1 MKKWEG
7 DNDMSGIKERK
18 KWEGDNDMSGIKEEE
33 MGRR

>member
-1 MKKWEG
+1 LEG

-18 KWEGDNDMSGIKEEE
+18 QWEGDNDMSVIKEEE